1 MTSRLGVVLE
11 SAMKLPGVVAAALAD
26 SEGCVVESAS
36 WLEDDLAASGTAA
49 SQMLKRWASVGTDL
63 GIGTLQS
70 MLIERVGGPAT
81 ITPLG
86 QDAVLLVVGNRSCR
100 PGRLRHQAMRAR
112 AVMHEV
118 GRMVSE
124 PNISAPLQISDRPRQ
139 SHGDDRG
146 GPPPQPPRLTTGEI
160 VLVGAHTFRLVTKLI
175 AQLLQLKGVRTSR
188 LRAYSPSTTVI
199 DVLMEDGATL
209 GTIDGTRLEEFSI
222 ERAEEGGTR
231 LILRPA
237 RALGISPAR
246 IGSPG

>member
-1 MTSRLGVVLE
+1 MTSRLGVVLD
-11 SAMKLPGVVAAALAD
+11 SAMKLPGVVAAVLAD
-26 SEGCVVESAS
+26 SEGSVVEGAS
-36 WLEDDLAASGTAA
+36 RVEDDLAASGTAA

-86 QDAVLLVVGNRSCR
+86 QDAVLLVVGNPSCR

-112 AVMHEV
+112 AAADEV
-118 GRMVSE
+118 GRMAFE
-124 PNISAPLQISDRPRQ
+124 PDISAPLQISDRPRQ
-139 SHGDDRG
+139 SHGGDRG
-146 GPPPQPPRLTTGEI
+146 GPPPQPPRLTKGEI
-160 VLVGAHTFRLVTKLI
+160 VLVGAHAFRLVTKLI
-175 AQLLQLKGVRTSR
+175 AQLLQLKGVHTSR
-188 LRAYSPSTTVI
+188 LRAYSLSSTVI
-199 DVLMEDGATL
+199 DVLMEDGAL
-209 GTIDGTRLEEFSI
+209 GTIDGTRLGEFSI

-237 RALGISPAR
+237 RAFGISPAR